1 MRSSAIFLLPILA
14 ATLGAC
20 ETMEK
25 LNPFASAAKADLVV
39 ADQPVRARAI
49 RIAKVEIEE
58 DGFVV
63 IHETG
68 DDGKPVAPGSIGS
81 APVKKGVNENIAVR
95 LSKPVKRGSTLIAML
110 HRDTGK
116 KGVYEFG
123 AASID
128 EDKPLVIGGNP
139 VVKPF
144 VVK

>member
-1 MRSSAIFLLPILA
+1 MRLSTLACLPLLA
-14 ATLGAC
+14 GALGAC
-20 ETMEK
+20 DTLEK
-25 LNPFASAAKADLVV
+25 LNPFAGTPKAELVV
-39 ADQPVRARAI
+39 ADQPVRARAV

-63 IHETG
+63 IHETAA
-68 DDGKPVAPGSIGS
+68 DGKPVAPGSIGS
-81 APVKKGVNENIAVR
+81 APVKKGVNENVAVR
-95 LSKPVKRGSTLIAML
+95 LNKPVKRGATLIAML

-123 AASID
+123 PASTE

-139 VVKPF
+139 VTKPF